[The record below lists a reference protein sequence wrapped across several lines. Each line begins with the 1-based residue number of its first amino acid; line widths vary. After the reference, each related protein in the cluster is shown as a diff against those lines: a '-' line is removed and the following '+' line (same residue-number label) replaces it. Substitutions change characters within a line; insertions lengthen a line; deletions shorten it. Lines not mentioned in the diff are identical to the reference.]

1 VSNGARILHRKK
13 QFRRASPG
21 SLQKKTGDSRRAVDI
36 LKLIRQVAAA
46 MRPYALQQLVVLVVV
61 SRALQ
66 LCTGFVQ
73 ALAISI

>member
-1 VSNGARILHRKK
+1 MG
-13 QFRRASPG
+13 PG
-21 SLQKKTGDSRRAVDI
+21 FSIGRNNFGGHPPAHCKKTGDSRRAVDI

-61 SRALQ
+61 SHALQ

>member
-21 SLQKKTGDSRRAVDI
+21 SLQKTGDSRRAVDI